1 MLELTEQAQKAI
13 KRFAEGSEDPVNGL
27 RVAVVDGGCS
37 GMQYAMSLEA
47 EPQQDDL
54 VVTCGDTKVFVE
66 PNSAELLKG
75 TTIDFVDSLE
85 GSGFT
90 FTNPNAA
97 QSCGCGKSFAA

>member
-13 KRFAEGSEDPVNGL
+13 QRFAEGADTPVNGL
-27 RVAVVDGGCS
+27 RVSVVDGGCS

-47 EPQQDDL
+47 EPQEND
-54 VVTCGDTKVFVE
+54 VVISAGETKVFVE
-66 PNSAELLKG
+66 ENSVDVLKG